1 MVHMLLLALMRYAPH
16 QKVTKN
22 QRQHPTHQTIHINA
36 TKKKDNISMEMA
48 WDKYIVPL
56 NSFTNLHSEKV
67 TNCYFRTNLF

>member
-1 MVHMLLLALMRYAPH
+1 MAHVLLLALMRYAPH
-16 QKVTKN
+16 QKVNTQNKN
-22 QRQHPTHQTIHINA
+22 PTHQTIHINA